1 MSRRGATLAACL
13 VSGLVIA
20 GCASGGVAI
29 TQSVRHGTGTNSTTG
44 KTTTGKT
51 TAGKTTAGNTT
62 VADAGGDD
70 GLPAVEPAAWTTCH
84 DYPAPWDCATISVP
98 LDYSDSAGAHLSI
111 AMIRLAAARPSARIG
126 SLLVNPGGPGG
137 SGIALAYG
145 EAQSYPQQMLDSF
158 DIIGFDPRGVG
169 DSSPVLCPA
178 SFDSGS
184 GSRSGSGAGSGS
196 GSGNY
201 DVCIPANK
209 SVLPLLGTTN
219 VARDMDMIRR
229 SVGDTQLNFLGYSY
243 GTALGAVF
251 ADMFP
256 TRVRAMVLDGAVDPD
271 AGRSNNSGGGIDF
284 YAEQDFDGTIADF
297 EQLCDATANCPAGP
311 HTASLVARVRKKIG
325 ELQVDKFPGG
335 GRLSKSNLDDILT
348 GAMYSAFDWPALAFA
363 LKDADNGDGS
373 TLAAFSSYLVYGYP
387 ADSTSETELDFANIA
402 IRCAD
407 FSDRGSE
414 SQECKNFPASDEALP
429 VITKVTTSSP
439 ILVVGTKGDPATP
452 ARYSPLM
459 ARALADAVAIEWEGA
474 GHTATLTSRCIT
486 ALVADYLVALAVP
499 KDGTKCPF
507 VTGTTTLA
515 GSADVVFGSPDRAT
529 STSNIVD
536 VLVALGQT
544 KRVAGCIAPQLVQ
557 RSDRRMILDEL
568 LGIET
573 PQLIAVRKLIERG
586 CTANATPPG
595 G

>member
-1 MSRRGATLAACL
+1 MSRPGATLAACL
-13 VSGLVIA
+13 VSGLLMA
-20 GCASGGVAI
+20 GCASSGVVI
-29 TQSVRHGTGTNSTTG
+29 TQSVRHGNAPDTTGSTGTGSTG
-44 KTTTGKT
+44 
-51 TAGKTTAGNTT
+51 TANTSTANTSTANTT
-62 VADAGGDD
+62 VAGAGGDD
-70 GLPAVEPAAWTTCH
+70 GLPAVEPAVWTTCH

-98 LDYSDSAGAHLSI
+98 LDYADSAGARLSI

-126 SLLVNPGGPGG
+126 SLLINPGGPGG

-178 SFDSGS
+178 SFV
-184 GSRSGSGAGSGS
+184 S

-201 DVCIPANK
+201 DTCIPANK
-209 SVLPLLGTTN
+209 AVLPFLGTPN

-229 SVGDTQLNFLGYSY
+229 SVGDAQLSFLGYSY

-256 TRVRAMVLDGAVDPD
+256 TRVRAMVLDGAVNPD
-271 AGRSNNSGGGIDF
+271 AGRSNNSSGGIDF

-297 EQLCDATANCPAGP
+297 EQLCDATPKCPAGP
-311 HTASLVARVRKKIG
+311 DTAALVARVRKKIG
-325 ELQVDKFPGG
+325 ELPVDTFPDG
-335 GRLSKSNLDDILT
+335 GRLSKNKLDDILT
-348 GAMYSAFDWPALAFA
+348 GAMYSSFDWPALAFA

-373 TLAAFSSYLVYGYP
+373 TLAAFSSYLLYGYP
-387 ADSTSETELDFANIA
+387 ADSASENELDFANIA
-402 IRCAD
+402 VRCAD
-407 FSDRGSE
+407 FSDRGSG

-429 VITKVTTSSP
+429 VVTKVKTSAP

-459 ARALADAVAIEWEGA
+459 ARALGDAVAIEWEGA

-486 ALVADYLVALAVP
+486 SIVADYLVAIAVP
-499 KDGTKCPF
+499 KDGTTCPF
-507 VTGTTTLA
+507 VTGKTTLA
-515 GSADVVFGSPDRAT
+515 GSADVVFSPPDRAT
-529 STSNIVD
+529 TTSNIVD
-536 VLVALGQT
+536 VLVALGDT
-544 KRVAGCIAPQLVQ
+544 KQVAGCIAPQLVQ

-586 CTANATPPG
+586 CTANGATPG

>member
-1 MSRRGATLAACL
+1 M
-13 VSGLVIA
+13 SGLLMT
-20 GCASGGVAI
+20 GCASSGVAI
-29 TQSVRHGTGTNSTTG
+29 TQAVRRGHGTSTTG
-44 KTTTGKT
+44 TSTTGTST
-51 TAGKTTAGNTT
+51 TGNTT

-70 GLPAVEPAAWTTCH
+70 GLPAVGPAAWTTCH
-84 DYPAPWDCATISVP
+84 DYPAPWDCATIRVP

-126 SLLVNPGGPGG
+126 SLLINPGGPGG
-137 SGIALAYG
+137 SGIALAYS

-178 SFDSGS
+178 SFES
-184 GSRSGSGAGSGS
+184 A
-196 GSGNY
+196 SGNY
-201 DVCIPANK
+201 DACIPANRT
-209 SVLPLLGTTN
+209 VLPFLGTPN

-229 SVGDTQLNFLGYSY
+229 SVGDTQLSFLGYSY

-256 TRVRAMVLDGAVDPD
+256 TRVRAMVLDGAVNPD

-297 EQLCDATANCPAGP
+297 EQLCDATAKCPAGP
-311 HTASLVARVRKKIG
+311 DTAALVARVRKKIG
-325 ELQVDKFPGG
+325 GLPVDKFPDG
-335 GRLSKSNLDDILT
+335 GRLSKNSLDDILT
-348 GAMYSAFDWPALAFA
+348 GAMYSSFDWPALAFA

-407 FSDRGSE
+407 FSDRGSR
-414 SQECKNFPASDEALP
+414 SQECKNFPASAEALP
-429 VITKVTTSSP
+429 VVTKVTTSSP

-459 ARALADAVAIEWEGA
+459 ARALGDAVAIEWEGA
-474 GHTATLTSRCIT
+474 GHTATLTSQCIT
-486 ALVADYLVALAVP
+486 SLVADYLVSITVP
-499 KDGTKCPF
+499 KNGTTCPF
-507 VTGTTTLA
+507 VTGKTSLA
-515 GSADVVFGSPDRAT
+515 GSADVVFSPPDRAT
-529 STSNIVD
+529 TTSNVVD

-544 KRVAGCIAPQLVQ
+544 KQAAGCIAPQLVQ
-557 RSDRRMILDEL
+557 RADRRMILDEL

-586 CTANATPPG
+586 CSANGLTPG